1 MSLPLSPG
9 IARARGPVAAC
20 VTRCL
25 GASQPS
31 RAIPPP
37 SPTALAAP
45 GGCASRGLSA
55 SSSSALSSRS
65 LTPRVPP
72 PAARLAARAARFS
85 AAASA
90 DGDASDATAAIRA
103 VEERLGVTL
112 CETPTVPSAPP
123 VVVVIS
129 GPSGVGKDAVLQRL
143 LDQRPELSMVV
154 TATDRAPRPGETD
167 GVDYHFTTTENFEA
181 MIANDELVEHAV
193 VYGQHKGIPKR
204 SVRDK
209 LESNSD
215 VVLRLDVQ
223 GAATVRAMM
232 PDAVLVFLCAESEAA
247 LARRLFKRGTESPA
261 QFARRDEPPRRVR
274 LRRRQRRGGTGAGGR
289 QAGRDHGRGEEPE
302 GEEIGRGVRARRG
315 RRE

>member
-129 GPSGVGKDAVLQRL
+129 GPSGVGKDAVLRRL

-261 QFARRDEPPRRVR
+261 QFARRVETARAETSRLDEFDYVVVNGEGGLEQAAAR
-274 LRRRQRRGGTGAGGR
+274 LGAIMDAEKSRRGGKSV
-289 QAGRDHGRGEEPE
+289 E
-302 GEEIGRGVRARRG
+302 V
-315 RRE
+315 